1 MPYFERKAYQRL
13 LDWKER
19 SRGSRALLVEGA
31 RRVGKTTLVEEFGR
45 REYETCLVIDFLTA
59 TRHLRQLFD
68 EYIGDLDRFFQY
80 LEAETEVHL
89 VPRRSL
95 IVFDEVQAFP
105 PARQAI
111 KYLVADGRYDYL
123 ETGSLIS
130 IRKNV
135 RDITIP
141 SEERAMRLDPMDF
154 DEFLWAIGERPLATL
169 LAQSFAEGEFLP
181 EGLTRKA
188 SGLFREYMLVGGMPQ
203 AVAKFVQSKD
213 FDEVEEIKRDI
224 LALYRNDVEKHTGR
238 DYPRVQS
245 VLNSI
250 PSQLSRKNKR
260 FQFNAAGSGTRA
272 GDLASAFFWLEDAFL
287 VNRSLR
293 CTDPSLDLASSADPS
308 SFKCYLA
315 DTGLLVSLAFPDA
328 SIAGGGVMRDVL
340 EGKLS
345 VNEGMLTEN
354 LVAQCLRASGRPL
367 YYWSSYDECSRRSFE
382 VDFLLPEPYGSSG
395 RPRVSP
401 VEVKSAKR
409 YGTASLDEIERRYG
423 NRKVLGKSYV
433 LAPKAPKA
441 EGARLTLPLFY
452 ASRI

>member
-1 MPYFERKAYQRL
+1 MPYFERKAYRRL
-13 LDWKER
+13 LEWKER
-19 SRGSRALLVEGA
+19 SEGRRALLVEGA

-45 REYETCLVIDFLTA
+45 REYETCLVIDFLKA
-59 TRHLRQLFD
+59 SRRVRQLFD
-68 EYIGDLDRFFQY
+68 EYVGDLDRFFQY
-80 LEAETEVHL
+80 LIAETGVNL
-89 VPRRSL
+89 APRRSL
-95 IVFDEVQAFP
+95 VVFDEVQGFP
-105 PARQAI
+105 QARQAI
-111 KYLVADGRYDYL
+111 KYLVADGRYDYI

-154 DEFLWAIGERPLATL
+154 DEFLWAVGERPLADL
-169 LAQSFAEGEFLP
+169 IAQSHASREFLP

-188 SGLFREYMLVGGMPQ
+188 ASLFREYMLVGGMPQ
-203 AVAKFVQSKD
+203 AVAEFARSKD
-213 FDEVEEIKRDI
+213 LDEVEGIKRDI
-224 LALYRNDVEKHTGR
+224 LALYRNDVEKHAGR

-245 VLNSI
+245 VLNSV

-260 FQFNAAGSGTRA
+260 FQFNVAGSDARA
-272 GDLASAFFWLEDAFL
+272 GDFASAFFWLEDAFL
-287 VNRSLR
+287 VNRCLR

-340 EGKLS
+340 EGRLS
-345 VNEGMLTEN
+345 INEGMLTEN
-354 LVAQCLRASGRPL
+354 LVAQCLRASGHPL
-367 YYWSSYDECSRRSFE
+367 YYWSSYDERSRRSHE
-382 VDFLLPEPYGSSG
+382 VDFLLPEPYGAS
-395 RPRVSP
+395 RRRRVSP
-401 VEVKSAKR
+401 VEVKSSRR

-423 NRKVLGKSYV
+423 SRGVLGESYV
-433 LAPKAPKA
+433 LSPRAPKI
-441 EGARLTLPLFY
+441 EGTRLTLPLFY